1 MRVNC
6 AVFEYIKFSALMLKT
21 TGDEGAGISKD
32 LDSRTEP
39 SVLLT
44 WILTALVPTASTVQF
59 QLDTAFELVPD
70 DVKLL
75 HPFALTFK
83 LESSDV
89 PVIVN

>member
-1 MRVNC
+1 M
-6 AVFEYIKFSALMLKT
+6 
-21 TGDEGAGISKD
+21 
-32 LDSRTEP
+32 
-39 SVLLT
+39 LLT